1 MKNPFYTKKI
11 DIYNLAK
18 YVDDKGV
25 NRTGYI
31 LALEGVKC
39 DIQPINAEK
48 VQTLYGYDLAITK
61 QIFID
66 IIPELSESSIIKF
79 DNKDYKI
86 EKIIAWD
93 NYWQIGVA
101 EK

>member
-11 DIYNLAK
+11 DIYNHKK
-18 YVDDKGV
+18 YIDDKGV
-25 NRTGYI
+25 TRTGYI
-31 LALEGVKC
+31 LALQGVEC

-48 VQTLYGYDLAITK
+48 VQAVYGYDLTITK

-66 IIPELSESSIIKF
+66 IVPELAESSIIKF
-79 DNKDYKI
+79 NNKEYKI

-93 NYWQIGVA
+93 TYWQIGVS